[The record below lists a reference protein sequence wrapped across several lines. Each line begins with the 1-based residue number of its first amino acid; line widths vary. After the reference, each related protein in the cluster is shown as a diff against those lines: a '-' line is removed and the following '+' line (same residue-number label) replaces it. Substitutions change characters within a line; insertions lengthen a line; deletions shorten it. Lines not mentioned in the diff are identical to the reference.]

1 MIRTGFQKIYLLS
14 LCLFS
19 EFRLQFLSAVN
30 GLRTSSSKGLFV
42 DSCYA
47 HCQTEMQETWLR
59 TDSPLLDRTV
69 RWTFLF
75 SICSSFLICHY
86 IFHNLLNLFRCSSL
100 VDDLQKLIQFLYEKK
115 NILQTIAKA
124 VGDWFYDRSS
134 FQKIDCPY
142 PCNPTCHNRVF
153 DPKEH
158 PNI

>member
-1 MIRTGFQKIYLLS
+1 MSTALMLRTGFQKIYLLS

-30 GLRTSSSKGLFV
+30 GLRASSSKGLFV

-86 IFHNLLNLFRCSSL
+86 IFHNLLNLFRCPSL
-100 VDDLQKLIQFLYEKK
+100 VDLQKLIQFLYEKK
-115 NILQTIAKA
+115 IFCRQLLRQLETGFMIGVPSK
-124 VGDWFYDRSS
+124 R
-134 FQKIDCPY
+134 
-142 PCNPTCHNRVF
+142 
-153 DPKEH
+153 
-158 PNI
+158 